1 MRRPVRTLRTVRLG
15 EAPAAKTARFP
26 RWRALTGL
34 VSLAAVA
41 GVLVAGA
48 LAPAVAATSLAAS
61 GGITL
66 FESLPHVLTIDAPM
80 AASTVY
86 AKDPKTGK
94 FAPLARFFQQDRIP
108 VGYNQIAPVMVDA
121 IVSSEDP
128 RFFSEGPLDLWGTL
142 RAAANNLGG
151 GKLEGG
157 STITQQYVKNVLVQG
172 CEHSAASP
180 AELSACY
187 ARVAGSS
194 GSAGVQRKLQEL
206 RYAINVE
213 RRYTKQQILT
223 RYLNI
228 VGFGG
233 NVYGIEAAARHY
245 FGVSA
250 LSLTLDQAATLA
262 GMVQDPN
269 ALRIDTPASAT
280 NGAANAY
287 ALTRARRDYVLGRML
302 DGGKIRDAEH
312 EQAIASPVVPQ
323 VHAIESGCAAAQ
335 GATYF
340 CQYVQ
345 DVIATSTAFGK
356 TPEERYDTLM
366 RGGLKIYTT
375 LDWNVQTA
383 ANAAMHSTVPGV
395 VEGVDLGAATVS
407 VQASTGSVLSITQNT
422 TYGQGS
428 APGTSALVFA
438 GDLQQGGSTGF
449 SAGSTFK
456 LFTLLDW
463 LETGHSL
470 YQRVDGRDRTILRYP
485 DRCLPGGVFRNTS
498 GWMPGNFEGESGY
511 VGTPMQFTAQSLN
524 TGYLA
529 MAAQLDLC
537 DIGNLATTL
546 GVTLGN
552 GQSVPLAGNT
562 PLTGPDEILGSD
574 AVSPIAMAA
583 AYATIANGG
592 VRCEPL
598 VIQSATGPDGH
609 ALPVQQRACTRVV
622 SSQVAA
628 EAATALHG
636 VMRYGT
642 GQAANPEDGTS
653 LIGKT
658 GTHQSLQTWIIES
671 NTQVTTAS
679 WVGDVQG
686 AGDLYA
692 TWYQGAPLADLRYPL
707 WRKDQGPIDSLYPGA
722 GWPSS

>member
-1 MRRPVRTLRTVRLG
+1 MTEL
-15 EAPAAKTARFP
+15 PATKRKRSG
-26 RWRALTGL
+26 RWGAWGGL
-34 VSLAAVA
+34 ISLATLAGILVA
-41 GVLVAGA
+41 GVLAPGA
-48 LAPAVAATSLAAS
+48 AVLALGAS
-61 GGITL
+61 NGISL
-66 FESLPHVLTIDAPM
+66 FESLPHVLAIDAPM
-80 AASTVY
+80 AASTLY
-86 AKDPKTGK
+86 AKDPSTGK
-94 FAPLARFFQQDRIP
+94 YAPFARFFQQDRLPITAA
-108 VGYNQIAPVMVDA
+108 QIAPVMVDA

-128 RFFSEGPLDLWGTL
+128 RFFHEGPLDLWGTL

-151 GKLEGG
+151 GRLEGG

-172 CEHSAASP
+172 CEHSTTSS

-194 GSAGVQRKLQEL
+194 GNAGVQRKLQEL
-206 RYAINVE
+206 RYAMNVE

-250 LSLTLDQAATLA
+250 DSLTLDQAATLA

-269 ALRIDTPASAT
+269 TLRIDTPTSAT
-280 NGAANAY
+280 NGAGNGY
-287 ALTRARRDYVLGRML
+287 ALTRTRRDYVLGRML
-302 DGGKIRDAEH
+302 TGGKISKAAH
-312 EQAIASPVVPQ
+312 EQAIAAPVLPQ
-323 VHAIESGCAAAQ
+323 IHAVESGCAAAHD
-335 GATYF
+335 ATYF

-345 DVIATSTAFGK
+345 DVIATTTAFGK
-356 TPEERYDTLM
+356 TPDERYDTLL

-375 LDWNVQTA
+375 LDWNVQKA
-383 ANAAMHSTVPGV
+383 ATTAMHSTVPGLV
-395 VEGVDLGAATVS
+395 DGVDLGAATVS
-407 VQASTGSVLSITQNT
+407 LQAATGNVLSITQNT
-422 TYGQGS
+422 SYGQDSS

-438 GDLQQGGSTGF
+438 GDLQRGGSGGF

-470 YQRVDGRDRTILRYP
+470 YQRVDGRDRAILRYP
-485 DRCLPGGVFRNTS
+485 DRCLPGGVYRNTS
-498 GWMPGNFEGESGY
+498 EWMPGNFEGEAGY
-511 VGTPMQFTAQSLN
+511 IGTPMQFTAQSLN

-583 AYATIANGG
+583 AYATVANGG

-609 ALPVQQRACTRVV
+609 ALPVPQTACTRVV
-622 SSQVAA
+622 PQKVAA
-628 EAATALHG
+628 EATIALHG

-642 GQAANPEDGTS
+642 GATANPDDGTP

-686 AGDLYA
+686 TGDLYA
-692 TWYQGAPLADLRYPL
+692 NWYNGALLADLRYPL
-707 WRKDQGPIDSLYPGA
+707 GRKVQGPIDTLYPGT
-722 GWPSS
+722 GWPSP